1 MGNEKNQRQPQAES
15 NAVVVSPTMLVLSSG
30 VSSVRE
36 QKAPAVVARP
46 SDPNPNLFSRLG
58 HRLPILLGLLIF
70 QSGSSFILA
79 SYEELISTHAVIV
92 AFLTMLVG
100 SGGNAGNQAAVL
112 VIRQIATGELTS
124 GAQLRYL
131 WNELKLALLITAV
144 LVAAGFGRVAV
155 FGYSMHDAIAIAASL
170 GVIVSTSILVGA
182 ALPMMLHRLG
192 LDPVHAGS
200 TIQVIMDL
208 VGVLVTCC
216 VCDLVLVEG
225 EP

>member
-1 MGNEKNQRQPQAES
+1 MGNEKNQRQLQAES
-15 NAVVVSPTMLVLSSG
+15 NAVVVSPTMLILSSG

-46 SDPNPNLFSRLG
+46 SDLFTRLG

-79 SYEELISTHAVIV
+79 SYEELISSHAVIV

-144 LVAAGFGRVAV
+144 LIAAGFGRVAV

-170 GVIVSTSILVGA
+170 GVIVSTSIWVGA
-182 ALPMMLHRLG
+182 ALPMTLHRLG